1 MKIIDL
7 HTHSNISDGSCTPRE
22 LIQLAHETGIA
33 AIALTDHDTIAGI
46 QAAEEAAKEVEID
59 FLPGMEMSVQY
70 KGRKLHIVALGFDC
84 THWEFQRIYKKIR
97 MLKETGIAEAVERIR
112 KEGIDIDMEM
122 LKKNFTTSDQLDRY
136 AIMRYFV
143 SLNLFEDVQKIWDN
157 YINQAFS
164 GLDLNITAEE
174 GIAAIKVAGGVTSLA
189 HYHKRIGL
197 SGLTRDEQETA
208 MQELLALGLDGM
220 EGCYPNYSLE
230 DQEFAAYLIRKYT
243 MLPTGGTDFHGKNR
257 SDVALGTGINNNI
270 SAPYAWY
277 ENIIK
282 HCEKRK

>member
-122 LKKNFTTSDQLDRY
+122 LKKDFTTSDQLDRY

-174 GIAAIKVAGGVTSLA
+174 GIAAIKAAGGVTSLA

-197 SGLTRDEQETA
+197 SGLTRAEQETA